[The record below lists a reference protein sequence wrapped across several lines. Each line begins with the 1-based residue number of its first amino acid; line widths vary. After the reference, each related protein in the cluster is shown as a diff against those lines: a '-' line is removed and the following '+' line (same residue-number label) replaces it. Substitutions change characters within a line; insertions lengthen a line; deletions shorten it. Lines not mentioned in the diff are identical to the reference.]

1 MTKQSTIQPA
11 TSCDTDQFVHFY
23 DSSLY
28 ASYLKAMECWE
39 TKRTSEDITSLNL
52 DISNNGLYETS
63 DLVNSMLNLTDSKNI
78 KAGIVFD
85 IGDSRQAF
93 ISLDLLVTLNSV
105 QHPYYLGM
113 INVAI
118 SAVNGDQESI
128 GLCGDYELGKEFC
141 VF

>member
-1 MTKQSTIQPA
+1 
-11 TSCDTDQFVHFY
+11 
-23 DSSLY
+23 
-28 ASYLKAMECWE
+28 MESWE

-128 GLCGDYELGKEFC
+128 VLCGDYELGKEFC

>member
-1 MTKQSTIQPA
+1 MTKHSTIQPA

-28 ASYLKAMECWE
+28 ASYLKAMESWE

-128 GLCGDYELGKEFC
+128 VLCGDYELGKEFC